1 MNLLTLYYFVELARE
16 LLAGFGMGIQD
27 TGEAEADATPAAQ
40 PAQEKAPAEG
50 FKRVCDGFCH
60 FHGHSI

>member
-40 PAQEKAPAEG
+40 PAPT
-50 FKRVCDGFCH
+50 RPRS
-60 FHGHSI
+60 SIFPSRI